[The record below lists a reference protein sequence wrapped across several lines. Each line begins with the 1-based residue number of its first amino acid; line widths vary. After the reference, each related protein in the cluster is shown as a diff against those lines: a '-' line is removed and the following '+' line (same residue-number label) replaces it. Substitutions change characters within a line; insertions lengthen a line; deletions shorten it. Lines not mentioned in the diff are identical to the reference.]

1 MRPEAVETPPES
13 AMERARATRNPLRKL
28 YFWTLHWAA
37 TRHALPALVLL
48 SFAESSFFPVPPDV
62 LLIAIVFS
70 TPRRWARYALW
81 CSVASVLGGM
91 LGYFIGWE
99 LWDTVGRA
107 IVDFYHG
114 QAVMEQI
121 RIWYDE
127 LGFLGVLVAAIT
139 PIPYKVFTI
148 ASGWFAFDFH
158 LFVLASAIG
167 RSFRFFLVAGLVGRF
182 GERIKPFLE
191 KRLEWALL
199 VLGLLAVLGFA
210 AIKWLR

>member
-1 MRPEAVETPPES
+1 MRPEAVETPPET

-37 TRHALPALVLL
+37 TRHALPALVVL
-48 SFAESSFFPVPPDV
+48 SFAESSFSPVPPDV
-62 LLIAIVFS
+62 LLIALVFS
-70 TPRRWARYALW
+70 TPRRWARLALW
-81 CSVASVLGGM
+81 CSAASVLGGM
-91 LGYFIGWE
+91 LGYYIGWE
-99 LWDTVGRA
+99 LWDTVGKA

-121 RIWYDE
+121 RAWYDE

-148 ASGWFAFDFH
+148 ASGWFAFDFR
-158 LFVLASAIG
+158 LFVLASALG

-199 VLGLLAVLGFA
+199 ALGVLAVLGFA
-210 AIKWLR
+210 AIQWLR